1 MTVDELIKLLQKCNP
16 NANVKFW
23 GRDKN
28 NVEIYSEIKEVI
40 KDSYGDEV
48 NLLDENTDDY
58 LKEEIF

>member
-1 MTVDELIKLLQKCNP
+1 MTVDELIKLLKECNP

-23 GRDKN
+23 GRDEDN
-28 NVEIYSEIKEVI
+28 IEIYSEIKGII

-48 NLLDENTDDY
+48 NLIDENTDDY